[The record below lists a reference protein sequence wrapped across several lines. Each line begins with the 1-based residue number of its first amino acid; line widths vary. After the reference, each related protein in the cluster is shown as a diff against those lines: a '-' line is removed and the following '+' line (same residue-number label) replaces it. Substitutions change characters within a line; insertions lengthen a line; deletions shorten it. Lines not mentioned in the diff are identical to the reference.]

1 MTLPLKKSYK
11 PMEARP
17 ASELPEGREWR
28 YEPKWDGFRC
38 LAFRDGDKID
48 LQSKSQKALTRY
60 FPELQSALR
69 ELRATRVV
77 LDGEIVIPVDGQVS
91 FDDLLQRIHPAESRV
106 RKLAEATPCV
116 YIVFDLL
123 VDEKGQ
129 NLATLS
135 LEERR
140 KRLEKFAKQYLR
152 KGGLLQLSPMTP
164 DLNMARK
171 WFHMGVGLDGIV
183 AKNKDLKYETGNRTG
198 MQKIKKQRTADCV
211 VGGFR
216 YLEKKRQVGSLLLGL
231 YNKQGLLDHVGF
243 SSSISN
249 EERPALTKKLEKL
262 IKPPGF
268 TGKAPGG
275 LSRWSTKHSMEW
287 QPLKTELVAEVQFDH
302 FTGGRFRHGTK
313 FLRWRPDKTPKACT
327 MDQVK
332 RENRSAL
339 TLL

>member
-1 MTLPLKKSYK
+1 MTLPLKKNYK
-11 PMEARP
+11 PMEAHP
-17 ASELPEGREWR
+17 ASESPEGREWR

-38 LAFRDGDKID
+38 LAFRDGNRID
-48 LQSKSQKALTRY
+48 LQSKSQKPLTRY
-60 FPELQSALR
+60 FPELQTALCALR
-69 ELRATRVV
+69 AKQFV
-77 LDGEIVIPVDGQVS
+77 LDGEIVIPVDGQLS

-123 VDEKGQ
+123 VDETGRSLV
-129 NLATLS
+129 NLA

-140 KRLEKFAKQYLR
+140 KRLEAFAKKNFR
-152 KGGLLQLSPMTP
+152 KGSLLQLSPMTP
-164 DLNMARK
+164 DLSVARK
-171 WFHMGVGLDGIV
+171 WFRMGVSLDGIV
-183 AKNKDLKYETGNRTG
+183 AKNKTLAYQSGSREGI
-198 MQKIKKQRTADCV
+198 QKIKTQRTADCV

-216 YLEKKRQVGSLLLGL
+216 YLEKKHQVGSLLLGL
-231 YNKQGLLDHVGF
+231 YNKQGELDHVGF

-249 EERPALTKKLEKL
+249 QERPALTKKLEKL

-287 QPLKTELVAEVQFDH
+287 QPLKTKLVAEVQFDH
-302 FTGGRFRHGTK
+302 FTCGRFRHGTK
-313 FLRWRPDKTPKACT
+313 FLRWRPDKAPRACT
-327 MDQVK
+327 MEQVK
-332 RENRSAL
+332 RENKSAL